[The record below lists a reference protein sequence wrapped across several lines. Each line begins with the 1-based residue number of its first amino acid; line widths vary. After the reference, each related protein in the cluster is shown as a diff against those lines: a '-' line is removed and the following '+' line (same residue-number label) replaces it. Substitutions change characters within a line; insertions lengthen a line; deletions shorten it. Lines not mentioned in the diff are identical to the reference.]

1 MYYTVYFNRNV
12 SDYYRYYTDKA
23 FYKAASG
30 IKTSDEAGND
40 IDLKKNGSD
49 KIWNEADKT
58 VYGIDTT
65 SNESDMTC
73 NAADATRNA
82 ADERSDESD
91 A

>member
-1 MYYTVYFNRNV
+1 MYHTVYFNRNV
-12 SDYYRYYTDKA
+12 SDDYRYYADRA

-40 IDLKKNGSD
+40 IELKKNGSD
-49 KIWNEADKT
+49 KVWNETDRT
-58 VYGIDTT
+58 VYKVDTT

-82 ADERSDESD
+82 SDERSDESD